1 MKKLI
6 VSEMVPIILVLGVF
20 LLVFT
25 FLNGW
30 EKTGQERHAVA
41 LVAAIAAV
49 GAGAV
54 VVTAA
59 VIAVGAVVA
68 GTTAA
73 VAAVVAAVAASV
85 VAAGVVAV
93 TAAVIAVGA
102 GVALVTAIVVIAAI
116 AAGVVV
122 AAGIITAVAE
132 KSEKINVSKKAI
144 WLSMGVE
151 AAVIILPILL
161 ITFC

>member
-1 MKKLI
+1 
-6 VSEMVPIILVLGVF
+6 MVPIILVLGVF

-54 VVTAA
+54 V
-59 VIAVGAVVA
+59 
-68 GTTAA
+68 
-73 VAAVVAAVAASV
+73 
-85 VAAGVVAV
+85 V